1 VPAAKKRGRATNAE
15 TGRRKEVKEA
25 KEVKEVK
32 EVKEA
37 KEVKEVKEASK
48 PAGRKRKAAVKVH
61 EQAQAEVSVL

>member
-1 VPAAKKRGRATNAE
+1 MPAAKKRGRATNAE

-25 KEVKEVK
+25 KVV
-32 EVKEA
+32 

>member
-25 KEVKEVK
+25 KVVK

-37 KEVKEVKEASK
+37 KEASK
-48 PAGRKRKAAVKVH
+48 PAGRKRKAAVKVN